1 IIQHGTDKAK
11 SHCFTHLR
19 YPYKR
24 RYFIIGELVL
34 WKISVYGRK
43 DLTYLKN
50 NELKKLICLFN
61 FLARRLQL
69 SRQQTTK
76 REKQNELR
84 ITAH

>member
-1 IIQHGTDKAK
+1 FRPALTAASGIIQHGTDKAK

-43 DLTYLKN
+43 DLTYLKTMN
-50 NELKKLICLFN
+50 
-61 FLARRLQL
+61 
-69 SRQQTTK
+69 
-76 REKQNELR
+76 
-84 ITAH
+84 

>member
-1 IIQHGTDKAK
+1 PFSPAVNCRVRINPEGTDKAK

-43 DLTYLKN
+43 DLTYLKTMN
-50 NELKKLICLFN
+50 
-61 FLARRLQL
+61 
-69 SRQQTTK
+69 
-76 REKQNELR
+76 
-84 ITAH
+84 